1 MTKSEISNN
10 TNPIFTILI
19 ISIVVVVGILYF
31 TKYEISTV
39 SSASSVT
46 KQEPF
51 SIPDTG
57 YGNIIAY
64 STTANSLS
72 RPLDNRPAS
81 NIIRLPAKFRITGF
95 KFNGGMQTKYRLYV
109 GDGINNIISSS
120 KRIEINLGSDLA
132 LNTEYTDKS
141 YFENQDGS
149 GKYVGDCLAIDNY
162 DDTTVWPAI
171 TSYVIYGV
179 YPYSPDFNTYN
190 LLTEQT
196 LGANTSTDKLIG
208 RIKLTL
214 LGSNSAEKANL
225 LKYLVRY
232 TAETNTSTELSV
244 NGPLG
249 DRFIKLAGDTTLN
262 IYLDKPIL
270 ANNIKIYKYDDA
282 TSKDTE
288 VTTGVTFTYYGS
300 IPTERDKINYKLQS
314 GVVDVKAGSI
324 VNGSKCPA
332 PGEMLNKQ
340 VQAQLICESLEY
352 KDKEKNQRLAYE
364 RDKLYLQKL
373 KAQEEDIKRL
383 EKLIGGLVDKQNT
396 RVSNSQG
403 SNVEDLEKELR
414 KAESARKEA
423 ETYMYA
429 RDAARQ
435 GLNFKLNL
443 DPQFSDMLDVLEKTG

>member
-10 TNPIFTILI
+10 TNTVFTILI
-19 ISIVVVVGILYF
+19 IIIIAVVGILYF
-31 TKYEISTV
+31 TKYDISTA
-39 SSASSVT
+39 STTSSVT
-46 KQEPF
+46 RQEPF
-51 SIPDTG
+51 TIPDTG
-57 YGNIIAY
+57 YGNIISY
-64 STTANSLS
+64 SITENSLL

-95 KFNGGMQTKYRLYV
+95 IFSGKTASKYRLYV
-109 GDGINNIISSS
+109 GDGINNITSSS
-120 KRIEINLGSDLA
+120 KRIDINLGSDLA

-179 YPYSPDFNTYN
+179 YPYAPDFNTYN
-190 LLTEQT
+190 LMSVQSLVA
-196 LGANTSTDKLIG
+196 GTSTDKLIG

-214 LGSNSAEKANL
+214 SYNNEKNML
-225 LKYLVRY
+225 RKYLVRY

-249 DRFIKLAGDTTLN
+249 DRFIKLSGDDTLN

-270 ANNIKIYKYDDA
+270 ANNIKIYKYNDA
-282 TSKDTE
+282 GSNDTE
-288 VTTGVTFTYYGS
+288 VNAGVIFTYYGS

-324 VNGSKCPA
+324 VNGSKCPS